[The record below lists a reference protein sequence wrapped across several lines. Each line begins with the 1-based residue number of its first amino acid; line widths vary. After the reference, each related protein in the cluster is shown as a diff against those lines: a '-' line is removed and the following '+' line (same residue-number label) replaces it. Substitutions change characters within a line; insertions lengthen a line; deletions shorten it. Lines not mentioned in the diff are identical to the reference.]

1 MPLTELDDLK
11 TAWQTLNRNLE
22 RQNALVLHQFKES
35 KLARFRSRFRPLI
48 VGQIIQLIAGVLL
61 AVFAGNFWVDHV
73 GTPHLMFY
81 GISLHA
87 YGIMCIVFA
96 ARDLFLIS
104 RLDYA
109 APVLALQKQIAN
121 LRAWHVRAA
130 VWFGVAGCFIW
141 IPLMLVIFYK
151 LGADVWVRNPGVVGW
166 FVFSGLI
173 CVGLFYGIIFWSRR
187 PGREKL
193 AQRLASSSAGR
204 SVKRAQTV
212 LDEIRRFEAE

>member
-1 MPLTELDDLK
+1 MPATELDDLK

-22 RQNALVLHQFKES
+22 RQHTLALHQFKEG
-35 KLARFRSRFRPLI
+35 KLARFRAGFRPLV
-48 VGQIIQLIAGVLL
+48 VGQIIQLISGALL
-61 AVFAGNFWVDHV
+61 SIFAGSFWFDHPGV
-73 GTPHLMFY
+73 PHLMFY

-87 YGIMCIVFA
+87 YGIMFIVFA

-109 APVLALQKQIAN
+109 APVLALQKQIAD

-130 VWFGVAGCFIW
+130 IWFGIAGCFIW
-141 IPLMLVIFYK
+141 IPLMLIIFYK

-166 FVFSGLI
+166 FVLSGLVCLGI
-173 CVGLFYGIIFWSRR
+173 LYGIILWSRR

-193 AQRLASSSAGR
+193 AKNLESSSAGR
-204 SVKRAQTV
+204 SVTRAQAV
-212 LDEIRRFEAE
+212 LDEIARFEWE